1 MKNIFLYT
9 AVLLSFGWFNPAIA
23 SKPTGPLTKAEKDSF
38 VLPSTVQ
45 NACDAADITSADC
58 IAHAW
63 ACNDAEDRAACGL
76 ASINSW
82 ITNCTT
88 NGRDNGSCSI
98 GCAEE
103 TPICPAKTEDIEEVL
118 FANEQP
124 TEPAPIIEPQP
135 VVEPEPPVAQSAP
148 EEGERIVC
156 PGDSC
161 NNGPY
166 AGIALRSSGPETFRV
181 RQAQRRYSTGLNV
194 IIKSTIPKW

>member
-1 MKNIFLYT
+1 MKTLFFYT
-9 AVLLSFGWFNPAIA
+9 AVLLSFGLFNPAIA
-23 SKPTGPLTKAEKDSF
+23 NKPTGPLTKAEKDSF
-38 VLPSTVQ
+38 VLPSKVQ

-76 ASINSW
+76 DSVNNW
-82 ITNCTT
+82 VLNCTT
-88 NGRDNGSCSI
+88 DGKDNGRCSI

-103 TPICPAKTEDIEEVL
+103 KICPAKPHDTPEEVL
-118 FANEQP
+118 LADEQP

-148 EEGERIVC
+148 EERIVC

-166 AGIALRSSGPETFRV
+166 AGIALRSSGPEPFRV
-181 RQAQRRYSTGLNV
+181 HQPKRRYSVGFKV
-194 IIKSTIPKW
+194 IINSSIPKW